1 MAHKKTAEG
10 PTWGYNKGATATRAR
25 TVDEFAALREATK
38 LRTLRD
44 MTEREIRA
52 LERYYGCH
60 VIRPDRLSAR
70 RARRVS
76 QSAATAARV

>member
-1 MAHKKTAEG
+1 MAHKKTDEG
-10 PTWGYNKGATATRAR
+10 PTWGYNNKAAATRAR

-44 MTEREIRA
+44 MSEREIRA
-52 LERYYGCH
+52 LERFYGCA
-60 VIRPDRLSAR
+60 VIRPPR

-76 QSAATAARV
+76 QSTATAARA

>member
-1 MAHKKTAEG
+1 MAHKKTVEG
-10 PTWGYNKGATATRAR
+10 PTWGYNKAPASTRAR

-38 LRTLRD
+38 LRTLVD

-52 LERYYGCH
+52 LERCYGCR
-60 VIRPDRLSAR
+60 VIRPEKAPR

-76 QSAATAARV
+76 QGAATAARV

>member
-1 MAHKKTAEG
+1 MAHKKAGEG

-38 LRTLRD
+38 LRTLVD

-52 LERYYGCH
+52 LERCYGCR
-60 VIRPDRLSAR
+60 VIRPEKAPR

-76 QSAATAARV
+76 QGAAPAARA